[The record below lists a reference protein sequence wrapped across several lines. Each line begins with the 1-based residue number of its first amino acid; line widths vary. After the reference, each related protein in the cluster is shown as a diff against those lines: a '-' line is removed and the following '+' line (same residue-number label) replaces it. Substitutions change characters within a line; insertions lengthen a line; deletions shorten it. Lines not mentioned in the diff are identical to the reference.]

1 MAVIGSLVLAL
12 KTKSKKF
19 NKGLKSARKRLGRFA
34 SSVRAS
40 AIGIAKFGAVLGAAA
55 LAGLAFYVGKAFKAI
70 DATAKL
76 ADRLNISTKA
86 LTGLQ
91 LAANLAG
98 VENEVFNKGLEKMIR
113 NIGETAKL
121 GTGDAKDAFKA
132 LGLEVNALNSMSA
145 DQQFLTIADAISKM
159 GTQSEKAAVAA
170 KVFGRAGVQ
179 LLNVLTQNKKA
190 LQDVIKQNE
199 RLGGSFSRI
208 DASKV
213 EQANDALTR
222 LGLSLKGLVNRI
234 AIQVAP
240 TIVKMANVL
249 TEVFVVA
256 RNTLIPVFIEM
267 GTSITKNIGGA
278 VLGVIPQ
285 VRDLLISMEFAF
297 THIPDLAKLAFLKV
311 GLLGQGFA
319 RDIVFTY
326 TELLPK
332 AIKGFARFM
341 VDAFKQAFRFVKE
354 QLGSMV
360 TTFVNVFTNLPGLI
374 AGTVKFSDLIDFRD
388 FEFSFAKLPKLAV
401 RQLSPLE
408 KAIADEIK
416 ELQKRLDK
424 SFTKLVFERTR
435 QFAKLGK
442 ALSNIVAQ
450 AFVPFEIPSFDV
462 PDIPGAGAMAR
473 RLPSVGA
480 FERGSQG
487 AASAITKARQS
498 GPDGMKKVERKTE
511 KNTKKTAENTGRL
524 LTALDEMTRQ
534 RPAVVEI
541 TR

>member
-34 SSVRAS
+34 AGVRSTAL
-40 AIGIAKFGAVLGAAA
+40 GVAKFGAVLGAAA